1 MSLHRFWY
9 WSRKL
14 RTLNQVERS
23 EEIQWLSV
31 GMGEPSWEDTLIVQ
45 VGNVRIEVGQR
56 FNPVLL
62 QQVVQALTHAQ

>member
-1 MSLHRFWY
+1 M
-9 WSRKL
+9 
-14 RTLNQVERS
+14 ERS

-31 GMGEPSWEDTLIVQ
+31 GMGESSWEDTLIVQ